1 MLCCVKI
8 FLKRINKYEVFVM
21 YDDFAIL
28 DVDKMNLANQ
38 EYLKQGA
45 SKTFSAK
52 SMQPNEQE
60 NIMKKV
66 EYLQNL
72 IEKLKKNTTNE
83 DALLVLDDLS
93 QSVANQKDKINVL
106 FSETMAIAKE
116 VEPNTIIFCNNLKLA
131 IQTANEIVKMLIEI
145 KDSEQTPGEIRP
157 QYTEIIMSFLDINN
171 KLVSLFGEC
180 KYRVFGKRK
189 LF

>member
-1 MLCCVKI
+1 
-8 FLKRINKYEVFVM
+8 M

-28 DVDKMNLANQ
+28 NEDKMNLANQ
-38 EYLKQGA
+38 EYLMHGA
-45 SKTFSAK
+45 NKIFSAK
-52 SMQPNEQE
+52 SLQPNEKE

-72 IEKLKKNTTNE
+72 IEKLKKNTNNE
-83 DALLVLDDLS
+83 DTLLVLDDLS

-106 FSETMAIAKE
+106 FSEAMALAKE
-116 VEPNTIIFCNNLKLA
+116 VEPNTVIFCNNLKLA
-131 IQTANEIVKMLIEI
+131 IQTTNEIVKMLIET

-157 QYTEIIMSFLDINN
+157 QYTEIIMAFLDINN

-180 KYRVFGKRK
+180 RYRVFGKRK